1 MIKYDRIIPV
11 HHQLSYNHGIH
22 LVVIDALCGEPSE
35 DAVGGLSTDS
45 DDDETDSNN
54 SNNNNSECEIDN
66 EITIMDE
73 EPVQFCGSYKPLLQ
87 KVRSIVKLFKAS
99 PLKNNILQKYIK
111 DEFGSGKELTLLL
124 DCRTRWNS
132 TQIMI
137 ERFLNLKKSITK
149 SLIDLQLEHLFLNE
163 HEIRNIESLSNV
175 LKPIKMAVDEL
186 SSRDANL
193 LTSEGVFKFL
203 FESLE
208 AEQTIISKI
217 LLEKLKTRL
226 QQRRNNDIISVIT
239 FLQNPSIL
247 KSKIGLGSIAFFK
260 MNSKSD
266 IQKTIKELASHF
278 FMNFDSD
285 DDGDMDVEAQEQTT
299 GVSLSDKL
307 KKSIENYLKP
317 MIVKEKNNHSYNK
330 EINVYEDTGVISPNL
345 RKILEYLK
353 TIQPTSTESERVF
366 SMASNTVTIKR
377 QRLNDDSLNA
387 ILFLKSY
394 FRNEK

>member
-1 MIKYDRIIPV
+1 M
-11 HHQLSYNHGIH
+11 
-22 LVVIDALCGEPSE
+22 
-35 DAVGGLSTDS
+35 
-45 DDDETDSNN
+45 
-54 SNNNNSECEIDN
+54 
-66 EITIMDE
+66 
-73 EPVQFCGSYKPLLQ
+73 
-87 KVRSIVKLFKAS
+87 KLFKAS

-132 TQIMI
+132 TQIII

-247 KSKIGLGSIAFFK
+247 KSKIRLGSIAFFK
-260 MNSKSD
+260 INSKSD

-377 QRLNDDSLNA
+377 QRLNDDSNNA